1 MKRFYQFL
9 TMMFVGLA
17 LVACD
22 KADTKKAETAT
33 ESAQRAD
40 VQADLKTDL
49 AAFDQATEQNGNLAQ
64 IQTLQSDLQSA
75 KTPEEQADIFNK
87 IAAKYEEIKASIE
100 GLDVKTDDGKALKD
114 KFVSGFS
121 DFIKLMQDSAKY
133 VIEKPTEEQAKAL
146 RELQQQ
152 ATEKLSQAAQS
163 ISELKA
169 KVVETK

>member
-9 TMMFVGLA
+9 TMMFAGLA

-22 KADTKKAETAT
+22 KADTQKAEAPAA
-33 ESAQRAD
+33 AQQSAD
-40 VQADLKTDL
+40 VQADLKADL

-75 KTPEEQADIFNK
+75 KTPEEQADIFKK
-87 IAAKYEEIKASIE
+87 IAAKYEEIKASVE

-114 KFVSGFS
+114 QFVSGFG
-121 DFIKLMQDSAKY
+121 DFIKLMEDSAKY
-133 VIEKPTEEQAKAL
+133 VVEKPTEEQAKELIA
-146 RELQQQ
+146 LQQQ

-169 KVVETK
+169 KVQEK

>member
-9 TMMFVGLA
+9 TMMFAGLA

-22 KADTKKAETAT
+22 KADTKKTEAPAT
-33 ESAQRAD
+33 TQSAD
-40 VQADLKTDL
+40 MQADLKADL
-49 AAFDQATEQNGNLAQ
+49 VAFDQATEQNGNLAQ

-75 KTPEEQADIFNK
+75 KTPEEQAEIFNK
-87 IAAKYEEIKASIE
+87 IAAKYEEIKNSLE
-100 GLDVKTDDGKALKD
+100 GLDVKTDDSKALKE

-133 VIEKPTEEQAKAL
+133 VVEKPTEEQAKDLIA
-146 RELQQQ
+146 LQQQ

-169 KVVETK
+169 KVQESK